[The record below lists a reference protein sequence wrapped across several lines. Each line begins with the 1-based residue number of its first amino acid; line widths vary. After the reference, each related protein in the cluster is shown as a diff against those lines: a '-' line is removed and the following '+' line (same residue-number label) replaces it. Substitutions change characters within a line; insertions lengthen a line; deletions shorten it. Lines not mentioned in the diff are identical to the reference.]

1 MEMCVCTVA
10 GTTHKN
16 HRASPRAPGSA
27 IVQPPPRRIHALV
40 NLCRAPALCRAGD
53 MARDSQCRGAVD
65 GFRAHLF
72 SCPAEKMVGLHRG
85 RAERG
90 AASHFRR
97 FISTSTII
105 PHSNDKFLP
114 PILSPL
120 PDPIFLHRL
129 DLMFGR
135 EDRKSFYRHR
145 SLGHGTFPGQIQP
158 PPITS
163 AGPCRNDGW
172 RSADQV
178 PRHLFVQGDPVSGW
192 VHGPKDDVFED
203 RVRFLFP
210 GL

>member
-1 MEMCVCTVA
+1 MPCSCPLPSRRHGEGLPMPGCRRRISRAPFLVLGRKSGLVCTRA
-10 GTTHKN
+10 EQTRM
-16 HRASPRAPGSA
+16 RASHSKITR
-27 IVQPPPRRIHALV
+27 
-40 NLCRAPALCRAGD
+40 
-53 MARDSQCRGAVD
+53 
-65 GFRAHLF
+65 
-72 SCPAEKMVGLHRG
+72 
-85 RAERG
+85 
-90 AASHFRR
+90 
-97 FISTSTII
+97 TSTVIAI
-105 PHSNDKFLP
+105 RMVIFATH
-114 PILSPL
+114 LSRL
-120 PDPIFLHRL
+120 LDPIFLHRL

-135 EDRKSFYRHR
+135 EDRKSCYRHR